1 MNLVEDCLKHLQ
13 SGNWME
19 LNRLLSD
26 NQNATEIANSSTFM
40 VFENYFIDELKR
52 HETETNENQ
61 LIVASR
67 LFQIHRHENSTFK
80 FSEEALL
87 KLAKYLFEKSPNA
100 TYAAYL
106 KDEPDAI
113 EFLEKHKKDTQET
126 IDKNRISASLNIK
139 IGKKG
144 QLRFDKEIFNDSP
157 QEKELFFAASKV
169 CSNSILLP
177 NTALSTIINPKVC
190 QFLDK
195 RTTDFFYKSTLDLC
209 IVNSETYMPEVFIE
223 LDSSWHDK
231 PRQIENDKMKD
242 EIFEKAGLA
251 LERLRKIENKEITE
265 IFELYIKNKY
275 AS

>member
-1 MNLVEDCLKHLQ
+1 MNLVEDCLMHLQ
-13 SGNWME
+13 NGNWME
-19 LNRLLSD
+19 LNRILSD
-26 NQNATEIANSSTFM
+26 NQNATEIASSSTFM

-52 HETETNENQ
+52 HETETNEDQ

-67 LFQIHRHENSTFK
+67 LFQIHRYENSTFQ

-106 KDEPDAI
+106 KDEPDAV
-113 EFLEKHKKDTQET
+113 EFLERHKKDTQET
-126 IDKNRISASLNIK
+126 IDKNRISASLNVK
-139 IGKKG
+139 IGNKG
-144 QLRFDKEIFNDSP
+144 QLRFDKEIFNNSP
-157 QEKELFFAASKV
+157 QEKELFYAASKV
-169 CSNSILLP
+169 CPNSILLP

-190 QFLDK
+190 QFLDN

-209 IVNSETYMPEVFIE
+209 IVNSETYMPEFFIE

-231 PRQIENDKMKD
+231 PRQIEKDKMKD
-242 EIFEKAGLA
+242 EIFEKAGLT

-265 IFELYIKNKY
+265 IFKLYIKNKY